1 MEEKKKILIIEDEED
16 IAKLI
21 SFMLIS
27 GGYDAEISYDANDAL
42 NKMFHLIK
50 IDLILLDISIP
61 VMDGWEFLEIIRA
74 KEETKDI
81 PVMIITARTG
91 IRSKTLALQRGAQDF
106 ITKPFTRKNL
116 LTRINNLLTTPSTNM
131 TD

>member
-1 MEEKKKILIIEDEED
+1 MKEKKKILIIEDEED

-21 SFMLIS
+21 SLMLIS
-27 GGYDAEISYDANDAL
+27 DGYDVEISYDANDAL
-42 NKMFHLIK
+42 SKMFHLQK
-50 IDLILLDISIP
+50 FDLILLDISIP
-61 VMDGWEFLEIIRA
+61 VMDGWELLEIIKA

-81 PVMIITARTG
+81 PVMIITARTE

-106 ITKPFTRKNL
+106 ITKPFTRKSLLERVKNL
-116 LTRINNLLTTPSTNM
+116 LTKPSTNK